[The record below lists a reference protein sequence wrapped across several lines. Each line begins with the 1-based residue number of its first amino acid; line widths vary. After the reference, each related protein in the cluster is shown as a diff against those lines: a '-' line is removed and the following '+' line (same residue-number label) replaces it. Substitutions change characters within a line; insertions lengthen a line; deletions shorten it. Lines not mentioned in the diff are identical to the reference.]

1 MSEATLTDSQ
11 QSGAQQTGNID
22 GAAERSVRFGEAG
35 AAWAQR
41 IGANPDNGKLTYKVA
56 GVGVGS
62 VATRISAGKHQFTV
76 DEPAAL
82 AGDDTAASPVEYAL
96 GAVISCQVV
105 VYRLYAEQLG
115 IQVDDITIHAEGD
128 LDVRGLFGIDEAV
141 RPGFSDIRLAVNIT
155 GPETQERYDELA
167 RTVEARCPVQ
177 DLFSNA
183 TPFSTVI
190 TKI

>member
-1 MSEATLTDSQ
+1 MSESTLTESQ
-11 QSGAQQTGNID
+11 QAETIND
-22 GAAERSVRFGEAG
+22 AATRSARLGEAG

-41 IGANPDNGKLTYKVA
+41 IGANPDNAKLTYKVA

-96 GAVISCQVV
+96 AAVISCQVV

-115 IQVDDITIHAEGD
+115 IQVDDITINAEGD
-128 LDVRGLFGIDEAV
+128 LDVRGLFGIDETI

-155 GPETQERYDELA
+155 GPESQERYDELA

-183 TPFSTVI
+183 TPFTTVI
-190 TKI
+190 TKV

>member
-1 MSEATLTDSQ
+1 MSEATTLIDDAAVR
-11 QSGAQQTGNID
+11 SG
-22 GAAERSVRFGEAG
+22 RLGEAG
-35 AAWAQR
+35 AAWGER
-41 IGANPDNGKLTYKVA
+41 IGANPESAKLTYKVA

-115 IQVDDITIHAEGD
+115 IQVDDISIDAEGD
-128 LDVRGLFGIDEAV
+128 LDVRGLFGIDASI
-141 RPGFSDIRLAVNIT
+141 RPGFSDIRLTVNIS
-155 GPETQERYDELA
+155 GPESQERYEELA

-190 TKI
+190 AKV